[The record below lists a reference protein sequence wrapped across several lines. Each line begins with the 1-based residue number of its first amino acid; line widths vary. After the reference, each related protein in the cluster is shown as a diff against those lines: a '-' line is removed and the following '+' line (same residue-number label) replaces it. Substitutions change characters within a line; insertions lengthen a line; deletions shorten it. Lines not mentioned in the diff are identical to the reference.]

1 MPNSLTLVQPVE
13 MASLIQSNLDV
24 LATLRMHLK
33 TTWTQRALQLRQN
46 INQLYARE
54 REAEGQAQQSAT
66 AAGGEPTV
74 NTITL
79 DKPIQI
85 KVKYGTATIQAGTSL
100 PVVSRDVNGVVVQY
114 MGENVLL
121 PP

>member
-33 TTWTQRALQLRQN
+33 TNWTQRALQLRQN